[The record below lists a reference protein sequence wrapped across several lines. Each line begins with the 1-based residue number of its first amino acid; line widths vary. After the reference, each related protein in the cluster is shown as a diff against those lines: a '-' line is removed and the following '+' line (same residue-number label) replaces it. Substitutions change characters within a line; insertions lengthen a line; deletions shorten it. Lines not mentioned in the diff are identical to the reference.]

1 MRITRNIGG
10 EIQKNVKFRRPE
22 PLPLLK
28 DEQEHAQWVQCWLCG
43 KNTLE
48 ADGKPEAEMTVGS
61 GVLAAHRDCRNA
73 WAWVKRPVMASV
85 MGWPKP
91 SDDLMHLAYSAQ
103 EREAMNA

>member
-1 MRITRNIGG
+1 MRVVRNVGG
-10 EIQKNVKFRRPE
+10 EIQKNIRYRKAE

-28 DEQEHAQWVQCWLCG
+28 DEQEHAQWQMCWLCG
-43 KNTLE
+43 KNAIE
-48 ADGKPEAEMTVGS
+48 DDGTPEAEMPVGS

-91 SDDLMHLAYSAQ
+91 SDDLLHLAYSKQ
-103 EREAMNA
+103 EQDSTA